1 MVKCDYCD
9 STDVCYE
16 RLGPQQIAVICAK
29 CGEFIKF
36 VKRAEV
42 PAFTN
47 LEWLKTLEA
56 IDFAAQLHYRR
67 CVQGRNIDAF
77 IEWLDKPHTRDD
89 EF

>member
-9 STDVCYE
+9 STDVRYE
-16 RLGPQQIAVICAK
+16 RRGPHIAVICAK
-29 CGEFIKF
+29 CGKFIKF

-47 LEWLKTLEA
+47 LEWLKTLET
-56 IDFAAQLHYRR
+56 IDFAAQLYYRQ
-67 CVQGRNIDAF
+67 CVQGRNIEDF
-77 IEWLDKPHTRDD
+77 IAWLDKPHTRDD